1 MSQDQIAIVTGAGT
15 GVGRATA
22 IALAKRGWRVAIL
35 GRTQATLDE
44 TKALCA
50 GAERAAGERVVAH
63 VVDVGRNDQVER
75 AVAAVNAQ
83 WGRVDVLVCAA
94 GTNTPQ
100 RSIAAVSLEK
110 YHELVDANLHGS
122 FYAARAVLPGMRNR
136 RRGLIV
142 NVVSIA
148 GRRASALSGVGYV
161 VSKFGQ
167 GGLTQAINAEENA
180 NGIRACA
187 VYPGDIDTPILLKRP
202 NMPPPEA
209 RANMLTADD
218 VAACVLLAVDLPER
232 AVVDEIV
239 VRPRI

>member
-1 MSQDQIAIVTGAGT
+1 MSPEDHVALITGGGS

-22 IALAKRGWRVAIL
+22 IALARRGWKVAIL
-35 GRTQATLDE
+35 GRTQATLEE

-50 GAERAAGERVVAH
+50 AGERVALQ

-75 AVAAVNAQ
+75 AVATVSAQ
-83 WGRVDVLVCAA
+83 WGRVDLLVCAA

-136 RRGLIV
+136 RSGLIV

>member
-1 MSQDQIAIVTGAGT
+1 MSEDQIAIVTGAGT

-22 IALAKRGWRVAIL
+22 IALAKRGWKVAIL

-44 TKALCA
+44 TAALCA
-50 GAERAAGERVVAH
+50 AGGRVVAH

-75 AVAAVNAQ
+75 AVAAVSAQ
-83 WGRVDVLVCAA
+83 WGRIDVLVCAA

-142 NVVSIA
+142 TVVSIA
-148 GRRASALSGVGYV
+148 GKKASALSGVGYV

-218 VAACVLLAVDLPER
+218 VAACVMLAVDLPER
-232 AVVDEIV
+232 AVIDEIV

>member
-44 TKALCA
+44 TRALC
-50 GAERAAGERVVAH
+50 AAGERVVAH

-75 AVAAVNAQ
+75 AVAAVSAA

-122 FYAARAVLPGMRNR
+122 FYAARAVLPGMRSR
-136 RRGLIV
+136 RRDLIV
-142 NVVSIA
+142 TVVSIA
-148 GRRASALSGVGYV
+148 GKKASALSGVGYV

-239 VRPRI
+239 VRPRV

>member
-1 MSQDQIAIVTGAGT
+1 MSPEDHVALITGGGS

-22 IALAKRGWRVAIL
+22 IALARRGWKVAIL
-35 GRTQATLDE
+35 GRTQATLEE

-50 GAERAAGERVVAH
+50 AGERVALQ

-75 AVAAVNAQ
+75 AVATVSAQ

-202 NMPPPEA
+202 HLPPPEA

>member
-44 TKALCA
+44 TRALC
-50 GAERAAGERVVAH
+50 AAGERVVAH
-63 VVDVGRNDQVER
+63 VADVGRNDQVER
-75 AVAAVNAQ
+75 VVVAVSAQ

-122 FYAARAVLPGMRNR
+122 FYAARAVLPGMRSR

-142 NVVSIA
+142 TVVSIA
-148 GRRASALSGVGYV
+148 GKKASALSGVGYV

-218 VAACVLLAVDLPER
+218 VAACVMLAVDLPER
-232 AVVDEIV
+232 AVIDEII
-239 VRPRI
+239 VRPRV

>member
-35 GRTQATLDE
+35 GRTQTTLDE
-44 TKALCA
+44 TRALC
-50 GAERAAGERVVAH
+50 AAGERVVAH
-63 VVDVGRNDQVER
+63 VADVGRNDQVER
-75 AVAAVNAQ
+75 AVAAVSAQ
-83 WGRVDVLVCAA
+83 WGHVDVLVCAA

-142 NVVSIA
+142 TVVSIA
-148 GRRASALSGVGYV
+148 GKKASALSGVGYV

-218 VAACVLLAVDLPER
+218 VAACVMLAVDLPER
-232 AVVDEIV
+232 AVIDEIV
-239 VRPRI
+239 VRPRV